1 MNMGTDAF
9 AAYKETNAATA
20 IMDATPHQLTSL
32 LLKAALDK
40 LSVAMGA
47 IERGDVTLRTEAIR
61 KVAAIVAELQG
72 SLNKEQGGELA
83 ERLDALYEFSTMQ
96 LIEANLSQDIS
107 KLEAVRNVLQEIND
121 GWQQIKD

>member
-72 SLNKEQGGELA
+72 SLNKEEGGELA
-83 ERLDALYEFSTMQ
+83 ERLEALYEFSTMQ
-96 LIEANLSQDIS
+96 LIEAKLYQDIS
-107 KLEAVRNVLQEIND
+107 KLEAVRNVLQEISD

>member
-72 SLNKEQGGELA
+72 SLNKDQGGELA

>member
-47 IERGDVTLRTEAIR
+47 IERGDVALRTEAIR

-72 SLNKEQGGELA
+72 SLNKEKGGDLA
-83 ERLDALYEFSTMQ
+83 QQLDALYEFSTTQ
-96 LIEANLSQDIS
+96 LIEANLSKDID
-107 KLEAVRNVLQEIND
+107 KLKAVRNVLQEINE
-121 GWQQIKD
+121 GWQQIKL

>member
-1 MNMGTDAF
+1 MNLGTDAF

>member
-40 LSVAMGA
+40 LSVAVGA
-47 IERGDVTLRTEAIR
+47 IERGDVALRTEAIR
-61 KVAAIVAELQG
+61 KVVTIVAELQA
-72 SLNKEQGGELA
+72 SLNKEQGGAIA
-83 ERLDALYEFSTMQ
+83 EQLDALYEFSTMQ
-96 LIEANLSQDIS
+96 LIEANLSQDAG
-107 KLEAVRNVLQEIND
+107 KLDSVRNVLQEIND

>member
-40 LSVAMGA
+40 LSVAIGA
-47 IERGDVTLRTEAIR
+47 IERGDVALRTEAIR

-72 SLNKEQGGELA
+72 SLNKEKGGDLA
-83 ERLDALYEFSTMQ
+83 QQLDALYEFSTTQ
-96 LIEANLSQDIS
+96 LIEANLSKDID
-107 KLEAVRNVLQEIND
+107 KLKAVRNVLQEINE
-121 GWQQIKD
+121 GWQQIKL

>member
-40 LSVAMGA
+40 LSVATGA
-47 IERGDVTLRTEAIR
+47 IERGDVSLRTEAIR
-61 KVAAIVAELQG
+61 KVAAIVGELQG

-83 ERLDALYEFSTMQ
+83 EQLDALYEFSTSQ

-121 GWQQIKD
+121 GWQQIKG

>member
-1 MNMGTDAF
+1 MNMGTDGF

-40 LSVAMGA
+40 LSVALGA

-61 KVAAIVAELQG
+61 KVAAIVAELQS

-83 ERLDALYEFSTMQ
+83 EQLDALYEFSTMQ
-96 LIEANLSQDIS
+96 LIEVNLSQDIS